1 VHDHA
6 VVPQRSS
13 PARRRAAV
21 LVCWTVLLCGL
32 LSACTSTVERI
43 TDPRDL
49 GMVGFLQAGPVARQE
64 VEGRL
69 GAPAYTYE
77 GGRIVIYLL
86 RKNRE
91 QFDTE
96 SGRLTSY
103 RLVLVYGQD
112 EKVDRWSLVD
122 VAH

>member
-1 VHDHA
+1 
-6 VVPQRSS
+6 
-13 PARRRAAV
+13 
-21 LVCWTVLLCGL
+21 
-32 LSACTSTVERI
+32 
-43 TDPRDL
+43 
-49 GMVGFLQAGPVARQE
+49 MVGFLQAGPVARKE

-77 GGRIVIYLL
+77 DGRIVIYVL

-96 SGRLTSY
+96 SGHLTSY

-112 EKVDRWSLVD
+112 GKVDRWSLVD